1 MGNNELFKGQTDGI
15 ILFILSKANR
25 HTDELK
31 QIIDE
36 KFSTVKIGT
45 LYSIIARLKT
55 QKLITEYRASSLD
68 GSRRKYYQITDS
80 GKVLFNKKYKDL
92 FAGIYIEEPET
103 TTPPVFE
110 EKQDINEPIVEEKA
124 EIKVDEPI
132 INDPASDYAS
142 FINPNSSDET
152 IENIDFSAFEEVK
165 QETETINAPI
175 NEETPQETVKEETKS
190 EFIPYLKPT
199 VLSSTTDNEVVSQ
212 QNFLDKDYDSV
223 VNSEYDYKN
232 VLDKLYPK
240 PKVQKV
246 EIYDETQELIQE
258 KEDFKENSANWN
270 DVYELAEKDGI
281 KIKISSDTN
290 RFQGSKILINK
301 LNLLTSLITLGAVL
315 LTYVILTAFLSNV
328 AFNGAQ
334 FVTLLGVFGGISA
347 ILLIVFAISPH
358 NKIKDLPRFINVIE
372 IALIITISTI
382 IVCFALSA
390 IRVG

>member
-1 MGNNELFKGQTDGI
+1 MQ
-15 ILFILSKANR
+15 
-25 HTDELK
+25 
-31 QIIDE
+31 
-36 KFSTVKIGT
+36 
-45 LYSIIARLKT
+45 LYN
-55 QKLITEYRASSLD
+55 SLT
-68 GSRRKYYQITDS
+68 RK
-80 GKVLFNKKYKDL
+80 
-92 FAGIYIEEPET
+92 
-103 TTPPVFE
+103 
-110 EKQDINEPIVEEKA
+110 
-124 EIKVDEPI
+124 
-132 INDPASDYAS
+132 
-142 FINPNSSDET
+142 
-152 IENIDFSAFEEVK
+152 
-165 QETETINAPI
+165 
-175 NEETPQETVKEETKS
+175 
-190 EFIPYLKPT
+190 
-199 VLSSTTDNEVVSQ
+199 
-212 QNFLDKDYDSV
+212 
-223 VNSEYDYKN
+223 
-232 VLDKLYPK
+232 
-240 PKVQKV
+240 
-246 EIYDETQELIQE
+246 

-390 IRVG
+390 IREIDFKSMTEVFNNLILPSVTSLSIPFFFIAQYLLAKLDFFQEF